1 MLKMP
6 GVALLLLLS
15 GFAGALLHPLT
26 ILPRLEAETPARA
39 LAAPAE
45 TTAIAGKDDE
55 ELARLY
61 KEDQD
66 DRAPLEKEGKP
77 IDWSVV
83 AQRDEARL
91 ARVKELYAANR
102 LRTGADYY
110 HAAMVLQHA
119 QVPEDFLLAHELC
132 VAAIGKGEERAKWLA
147 AASQD
152 RYLMN
157 IGRPQRFGTQYK
169 NDGPGTVWYLYQTD
183 GGVTDELRKAY
194 NVPSLDK
201 AKERVAEI
209 NKRMN
214 PNPKG

>member
-1 MLKMP
+1 MGNRMRRT
-6 GVALLLLLS
+6 LLLLLLAAL
-15 GFAGALLHPLT
+15 AGALLRPLAPVA
-26 ILPRLEAETPARA
+26 LLEARTPA
-39 LAAPAE
+39 PAVSVE
-45 TTAIAGKDDE
+45 TVKDDE
-55 ELARLY
+55 ELARLF

-83 AQRDEARL
+83 AKRDEARL

-102 LRTGADYY
+102 LRTGADFY

-119 QVPEDFLLAHELC
+119 QVAEDFLLAHELC

-157 IGRPQRFGTQYK
+157 IGRPQRFGTQYRT
-169 NDGPGTVWYLYQTD
+169 DGPGTAWYLYQTD
-183 GGVTDELRKAY
+183 AGVTDELRKTF
-194 NVPSLDK
+194 NVPPLDK
-201 AKERVAEI
+201 ARERVAEI
-209 NKRMN
+209 NKKMN